1 MTDTFIYYLESNLF
15 CAIMFVIMLAHD
27 LLNVDRQ
34 EKQLKYDHALVAFI
48 LYFISDSLRAGVEF
62 GAFPVTGLT
71 VIASNLANCVLLAA
85 VTYMWLRYAMAVEQ
99 VPYREQPKSKLIL
112 SVPFLAAIAAL
123 ILLHLLAPTV
133 LIDGQM
139 KPTAVYR
146 AIRIAVPVIYIIVA
160 IFYALQRARRE
171 ENPIEKRR
179 HLYIGFFPLLVVAG
193 GLAQLLLV
201 PHSPI
206 FCFCCTILMLAFYIQ
221 SMDRQISTDPLT
233 KLNNRGQLMRYV
245 SQKSNMVKEGRET
258 AVVMLDVNDFKSI
271 NDTYGH
277 AEGDR
282 ALIIIADALRAAVRS
297 RSMPIFIARYGGDEF
312 ILVAHPARE
321 EELGQ
326 LIAEIHSRLTERCRA
341 EETPYTVAV
350 SAGYD
355 LLRGEKDSFQ
365 KCAQRA
371 DERLYEEKRRI
382 KTRGASPV

>member
-1 MTDTFIYYLESNLF
+1 MTDTFLYYLESNLF
-15 CAIMFVIMLAHD
+15 CAILFGIMLAHD

-48 LYFISDSLRAGVEF
+48 LYFISDSLWAGVDS
-62 GAFPVTGLT
+62 GAFPV
-71 VIASNLANCVLLAA
+71 NLFTSLATNLMNVVLMA
-85 VTYMWLRYAMAVEQ
+85 VLTYMWLRYAMAAEQ
-99 VPYREQPKSKLIL
+99 LPHREWPAFKLALALPLIL
-112 SVPFLAAIAAL
+112 SMITLVVVY
-123 ILLHLLAPTV
+123 LLAPDV
-133 LIDGQM
+133 LIDEELRVTEAYGYFQI
-139 KPTAVYR
+139 V
-146 AIRIAVPVIYIIVA
+146 VPVIYIIAA
-160 IFYALQRARRE
+160 IFFALKRARRE

-193 GLAQLLLV
+193 GLVQLLLV
-201 PHSPI
+201 PHLPI

-221 SMDRQISTDPLT
+221 SMDLQISTDPLT

-382 KTRGASPV
+382 NTRGASPV